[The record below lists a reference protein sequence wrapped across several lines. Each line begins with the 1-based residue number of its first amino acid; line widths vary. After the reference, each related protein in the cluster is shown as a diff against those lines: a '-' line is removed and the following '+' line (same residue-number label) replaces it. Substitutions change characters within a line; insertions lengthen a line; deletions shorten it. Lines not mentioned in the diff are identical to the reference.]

1 MRFLYNKRDD
11 GEKQEMKD
19 YFNSALDNFGEILF
33 GADSESDE
41 LADFVNALA
50 DEKCDK
56 FVATVNEGCLIEK

>member
-33 GADSESDE
+33 VEENDLVE
-41 LADFVNALA
+41 LMEFVKSLDDA
-50 DEKCDK
+50 
-56 FVATVNEGCLIEK
+56 

>member
-1 MRFLYNKRDD
+1 MR
-11 GEKQEMKD
+11 KQYTDKPAAEREEMLD

-50 DEKCDK
+50 DDKCDK